1 MSACSRHVKWKKLA
15 IAAHI
20 HAHVYDRH
28 STRRRQAGGRGSQRI
43 PNRDA
48 QFCRSR
54 RSRTPP
60 ESRAKPEEDQ
70 PGAGRGAVRAQ

>member
-1 MSACSRHVKWKKLA
+1 MHMYTTA
-15 IAAHI
+15 IQR
-20 HAHVYDRH
+20 VDG
-28 STRRRQAGGRGSQRI
+28 RQEGEEAKRI